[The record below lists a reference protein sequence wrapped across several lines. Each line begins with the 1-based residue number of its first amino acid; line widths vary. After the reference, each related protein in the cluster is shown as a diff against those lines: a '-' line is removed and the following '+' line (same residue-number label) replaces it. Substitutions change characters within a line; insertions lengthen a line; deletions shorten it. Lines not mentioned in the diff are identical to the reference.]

1 MSDQNLANHA
11 RFVPGYHFLTA
22 GLLLVNLLW
31 SIIRLVRAPTID
43 STVALL
49 VAVALVMMFW
59 YLRVFPLAV
68 QDRVIRLEESLRI
81 ATLAPSLRDR
91 VAEFTPHQLVAL
103 RFASDAELP
112 GLAERVLSERITSRS
127 AIKALIREW
136 RADHQR
142 A

>member
-1 MSDQNLANHA
+1 MPVQNLANHS
-11 RFVPGYHFLTA
+11 RYVPGYHFLTA
-22 GLLLVNLLW
+22 GLLLVNLVW
-31 SIIRLVRAPTID
+31 SIVRLVGGPSID

-68 QDRVIRLEESLRI
+68 QDRVIRLEESLR
-81 ATLAPSLRDR
+81 LAAVAPELAGR
-91 VAEFTPHQLVAL
+91 VGEFTPHQLVAL
-103 RFASDAELP
+103 RFASDAELAS
-112 GLAERVLSERITSRS
+112 LARRVLDERITSRS

-136 RADHQR
+136 RPDHQR

>member
-1 MSDQNLANHA
+1 MPI
-11 RFVPGYHFLTA
+11 V
-22 GLLLVNLLW
+22 
-31 SIIRLVRAPTID
+31 RLVRTLLVD

-91 VAEFTPHQLVAL
+91 VTEFTPHQLVAL

-127 AIKALIREW
+127 AIKALVREW